1 MLTCVERR
9 YPGQPMSLARSFFTP
24 PEGCEHPL
32 GGGREVWFG
41 FHQSVQPSHW
51 KMMLNIDGRHYLFVD
66 DFDNLC
72 LWLGAFWLYGLC
84 LGIMVT
90 SLIV

>member
-1 MLTCVERR
+1 MFFDEHHLRLSCVKCR
-9 YPGQPMSLARSFFTP
+9 YPGQPVSLARSFFTP

-51 KMMLNIDGRHYLFVD
+51 KMMLNIDGRRVCMWFYWMILLL
-66 DFDNLC
+66 NT
-72 LWLGAFWLYGLC
+72 
-84 LGIMVT
+84 I
-90 SLIV
+90 